1 MSSRL
6 PRALLH
12 CKISHFALPVVLW
25 MGTSDDGVRPSHSGS
40 PAALHQDV
48 IGFSTAALTV
58 PLCLLIGRS
67 GEDTGKQGLQ
77 AQWGACQATLFW
89 LGRRSPIGDVCN
101 ESACWPTICYV
112 TRRSQCLNTM
122 LVDHLQHVHKLYEQN
137 CGARA
142 DSCPSHTLLVWEPV
156 IDGRPAGNQGTH
168 LADTPSPPGCI
179 CLQFLLLK
187 NARIVR
193 SHTWHIPHVN

>member
-67 GEDTGKQGLQ
+67 GQDTRKQGLQ

-89 LGRRSPIGDVCN
+89 LGCRSPIGDVCN
-101 ESACWPTICYV
+101 EAACWPTICYA
-112 TRRSQCLNTM
+112 TCRSQCLNTI
-122 LVDHLQHVHKLYEQN
+122 LWTIYSVCANCTSKTVEQELTA
-137 CGARA
+137 ARA
-142 DSCPSHTLLVWEPV
+142 IHCSC
-156 IDGRPAGNQGTH
+156 GNQ
-168 LADTPSPPGCI
+168 
-179 CLQFLLLK
+179 
-187 NARIVR
+187 
-193 SHTWHIPHVN
+193 